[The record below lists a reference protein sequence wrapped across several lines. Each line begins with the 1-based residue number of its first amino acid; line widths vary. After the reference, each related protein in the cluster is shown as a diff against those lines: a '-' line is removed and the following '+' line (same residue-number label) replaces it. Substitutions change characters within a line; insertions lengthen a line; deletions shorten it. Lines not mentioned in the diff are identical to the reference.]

1 MQFSCFSQNGRK
13 SIKDLQKFLKVI
25 GDENRLRILC
35 LLKGGELCVCDIC
48 QALKIPQ
55 NLTSHHLKTLK
66 DLKLVSSE
74 KKGLKVTYKLNNK
87 EIAKYND
94 ILNHF
99 LS

>member
-1 MQFSCFSQNGRK
+1 MQFSCFSQKSKK
-13 SIKDLQKFLKVI
+13 SIDDLQKFLKII
-25 GDENRLRILC
+25 GDENRLKILC
-35 LLKGGELCVCDIC
+35 LLKGGELCVCDIW
-48 QALKIPQ
+48 QALQIPQ
-55 NLTSHHLKTLK
+55 NLASHHLKTLK